1 MDFEQFQTSMLSDWT
16 ATLNGDAQRA
26 AHKKAY
32 ILYWPLVWP
41 LFFKQSNESTPRH
54 MSLSDNA
61 EDVNDVNV
69 LAIFNEW
76 LVSTHAHVFIV
87 MSQKSMSGG
96 MKTAAGLRGRDNGPR
111 PRPQRSAG
119 RVSGAAVEGAADA
132 YDTPRRTAAST
143 WHSMPPRTASG
154 AAVPT
159 RRRRRQVTQARRRA
173 AHRAKNMGPT

>member
-87 MSQKSMSGG
+87 MESEKHEQRNEDRLR
-96 MKTAAGLRGRDNGPR
+96 GLRGRDNVHVHVLKDLPDEY
-111 PRPQRSAG
+111 QALLSK
-119 RVSGAAVEGAADA
+119 EQ
-132 YDTPRRTAAST
+132 
-143 WHSMPPRTASG
+143 
-154 AAVPT
+154 PT
-159 RRRRRQVTQARRRA
+159 YMTLR
-173 AHRAKNMGPT
+173 GEPSLL